1 MMLSF
6 STCRLVVLFASACNA
21 VTSAE
26 TEPVV
31 DLGFAGEYAILSKS
45 GISATAGSKIY
56 GDIAVSP
63 IASTAMTGFDL
74 TLDSS
79 TQFSK
84 SALIVAGPD
93 ASLGEAY
100 AASYGGDSPIAS
112 TAMTGFDL
120 TLDSSTQF
128 SKSALI
134 VAGPDASLGE
144 AYAASYGGE
153 IANVLTTAVGAMETA
168 YTDAAGRS
176 TTDADTLNLGGGIL
190 GGEFGG
196 PTKPLTPGVYT
207 FGTDVYLNSDVHFSG
222 DGVYIIQISGDL
234 VQAEDKKV
242 ILDLDAAKPE
252 KIFWQVA
259 GHVEVGVGAQ
269 MKGIIL
275 AKTKVDFKTNSSLN
289 GRVLTQTACNLQSAT
304 ITEPVPTARRGLR
317 SM

>member
-100 AASYGGDSPIAS
+100 AASYGG
-112 TAMTGFDL
+112 
-120 TLDSSTQF
+120 
-128 SKSALI
+128 
-134 VAGPDASLGE
+134 
-144 AYAASYGGE
+144 E
-153 IANVLTTAVGAMETA
+153 IATVLTTAVGAMETA